1 MDKLVAHFQQQ
12 GFTPKQPCQARRMIS
27 VSEKGQTYVLELPEP
42 KMSAVY
48 QVDGYMITAGDKC
61 DAFVAIDA
69 GQPNHSSR
77 GAVAQIFVELK
88 GKNVSHG
95 IKQLRQTITHSLF
108 ASVKPMDPNPRYA
121 RLIPKSI
128 PASAAKTCVE
138 NARREFRDKYNVRLT
153 TLKSK
158 QPDKLSFNND

>member
-1 MDKLVAHFQQQ
+1 MDKLLAVFKQK
-12 GFTPKQPCQARRMIS
+12 GFTPKQPCLVRQTIS
-27 VSEKGQTYVLELPEP
+27 VSEKGQTYVLECPEP
-42 KMSAVY
+42 KKSAVY

-61 DAFVAIDA
+61 DAFVAVDA
-69 GQPNHSSR
+69 GRQNKSSK
-77 GAVAQIFVELK
+77 GAVVQIFVELK

-108 ASVKPMDPNPRYA
+108 SSVKPMAVNPRYA

-128 PASAAKTCVE
+128 PASAAKDIVE
-138 NARREFRDKYNVRLT
+138 KARIEFRKKYNVVLT

-158 QPDKLSFNND
+158 QPDRLPQKKD